1 MRRGGPPSSVLS
13 GSSFREAGHQEQ
25 PHSAA
30 AAQPHPGPTARS
42 PPRRRPRTPPAATAP
57 APTPGRGVV
66 VDDQHGPGHRPIV
79 AWAKCAS
86 HRGYPG
92 LPPGFPIF
100 RPAGLLHACADAA
113 VGRLDRSLGLPRASE
128 RSYRP
133 SGSDAAIEHLLDKV
147 VPSGSSPRRQ
157 SLPHSIAR
165 PPVTTVEPGPS
176 RGRGRPAGAAAA
188 TSGRA
193 AAPRMPARQS
203 DPEGP

>member
-92 LPPGFPIF
+92 LPRATPWISDLPPGRTTPCLRRCCGRAARSKPGPAEGIGEVVQTIRLGCRDRAFTRQGSAQRVLAEAPIIAPLHRTTACHHGGTRTESWA
-100 RPAGLLHACADAA
+100 RPT
-113 VGRLDRSLGLPRASE
+113 GRGGGGDQR
-128 RSYRP
+128 
-133 SGSDAAIEHLLDKV
+133 
-147 VPSGSSPRRQ
+147 SGSS
-157 SLPHSIAR
+157 
-165 PPVTTVEPGPS
+165 
-176 RGRGRPAGAAAA
+176 AAHASA
-188 TSGRA
+188 SK
-193 AAPRMPARQS
+193 
-203 DPEGP
+203 